1 MEKLMTIVRIV
12 GLSLT
17 LAGWGL
23 SLHFMYLMGKEQ
35 QSIPII
41 LFFFGWVS
49 LPFVT
54 LLAMEWRHSSWK
66 PPVRLFLY
74 ALMEGIAILS
84 AIIYSGVFAFEGRPP
99 AFIYLLIP
107 VVSLTIIGVVYGVLR
122 RMNSVS

>member
-12 GLSLT
+12 GLTLT

-23 SLHFMYLMGKEQ
+23 SLHFMFLMGKDQ
-35 QSIPII
+35 PSMLVM

-49 LPFVT
+49 LPFIT
-54 LLAMEWRHSSWK
+54 LLSMEWKTSSWK

-74 ALMEGIAILS
+74 ALMEAIAILS

-99 AFIYLLIP
+99 AFMFLVTPAL
-107 VVSLTIIGVVYGVLR
+107 SLTLIAVVYVVLR
-122 RMNSVS
+122 RMNNVS